1 MTASSLDHPTFADC
15 AFFYDRNQDR
25 ATYSGQ
31 SGDLLEGQSWR
42 AGPGGGGSGVG
53 VGLMTEL
60 GWWARLDAN

>member
-25 ATYSGQ
+25 GSYSGQ

-42 AGPGGGGSGVG
+42 AGQGVGGSGVG
-53 VGLMTEL
+53 VSY
-60 GWWARLDAN
+60 D